1 MARVK
6 RRLRAR
12 YPNPIRTTGA
22 LIINPRKRRKARVTK
37 RRNALLVRA
46 NRKRRVVRRKRN
58 PLLVRANRAHRR
70 SRRRVMNR
78 RRNPLYARVGIAN
91 PRRRRSMRRHRNSLY
106 TRVNRRMVNRRHRR
120 VRRHRNPSGVAKI
133 PLVGGVLASVIGMI
147 GPALFGAVSVE
158 PTMMAAKYLGPYVPS
173 VPTSVFYPVA
183 GLLLAGIVK
192 AFGPKLMSKD
202 LADKFAVACAS
213 AGGAV
218 GYYKWRTSQDQE
230 VAAEAGMLEYAGA
243 RVAGYSEVGFGDGFA
258 QRVVPFR

>member
-12 YPNPIRTTGA
+12 IPNPIRTTGA
-22 LIINPRKRRKARVTK
+22 LIINPRKRRKAKVAK

-46 NRKRRVVRRKRN
+46 NRRRRVSRRRN
-58 PLLVRANRAHRR
+58 PLLVRANRAQRRRR
-70 SRRRVMNR
+70 SRRVV
-78 RRNPLYARVGIAN
+78 RRNPLLVRAN
-91 PRRRRSMRRHRNSLY
+91 PRRRVSRRRRNPLY
-106 TRVNRRMVNRRHRR
+106 TRVNRRKSMRRSMRR
-120 VRRHRNPSGVAKI
+120 RRNPSGLAKI
-133 PLVGGVLASVIGMI
+133 PVVGGVLSSIVGLF

-158 PTMMAAKYLGPYVPS
+158 PTMLAARYLGPYIPS

-243 RVAGYSEVGFGDGFA
+243 HVSGYQEAGFGDGFA